1 MESLPF
7 FGRTMEYS
15 ENEMSTFRQ
24 IVLISF
30 RSYIGILNCSALGD
44 SSFPPQ
50 YLAVL
55 LYRFNWY
62 HSAPIPFVREAF
74 SSYPIFTFEHFKR
87 MISITEPEQEV
98 LRIGEE
104 HDRDPHIR

>member
-30 RSYIGILNCSALGD
+30 RSYNGILMYEIL
-44 SSFPPQ
+44 
-50 YLAVL
+50 
-55 LYRFNWY
+55 
-62 HSAPIPFVREAF
+62 F
-74 SSYPIFTFEHFKR
+74 SS
-87 MISITEPEQEV
+87 
-98 LRIGEE
+98 L
-104 HDRDPHIR
+104 